1 MRTLILEILVQF
13 KMVNKK
19 KKIKIENSKKIY
31 DDAIEKSYE
40 KIKNPGSFGGIKK
53 IYDELK
59 KNYKKIKK
67 DDVKNFLGQQDEYT
81 LHKPIKR
88 KFERNKVIVSDID
101 EVWQMDLVD
110 MKAFQN
116 ENNKVTFILTVI
128 DVFSKYAWGR
138 MLLNKKA
145 ETVLDAIESIIKTSK
160 RKPKKIH
167 TDQGT
172 EFFNIHSKKFFEK
185 ENIKHYYTKSYL
197 KASIVERFNRT
208 LKDKM
213 WRYFT
218 SIQAK
223 KYYDKFDEFF
233 ISYNSSYH
241 RSIKMSPNNV
251 KKSNS
256 DEVFKN
262 LYDFDKK
269 EGEYRTDVKIHFK
282 KGDFVRIS
290 KYKNIFS
297 KGYEANW
304 TNEVFEIDRIIMNNS
319 FPIYYIKDLLEVE
332 IEGGF
337 YAEELQKVTINIK
350 EAIDNND
357 YFVESIIKTRIIK
370 GKKEYF
376 VRWKYYPESTS
387 SWIKEENWINK

>member
-1 MRTLILEILVQF
+1 MNR
-13 KMVNKK
+13 
-19 KKIKIENSKKIY
+19 
-31 DDAIEKSYE
+31 DE

-81 LHKPIKR
+81 LHKRIKR

-116 ENNKVTFILTVI
+116 ENNKVTFILTII
-128 DVFSKYAWGR
+128 DVFSKHAWGR

-145 ETVLDAIESIIKTSK
+145 ETVLDAIKSVIKTSK

-185 ENIKHYYTKSYL
+185 ENIKHYHTKSYL

-223 KYYDKFDEFF
+223 
-233 ISYNSSYH
+233 
-241 RSIKMSPNNV
+241 
-251 KKSNS
+251 
-256 DEVFKN
+256 
-262 LYDFDKK
+262 
-269 EGEYRTDVKIHFK
+269 
-282 KGDFVRIS
+282 
-290 KYKNIFS
+290 
-297 KGYEANW
+297 
-304 TNEVFEIDRIIMNNS
+304 
-319 FPIYYIKDLLEVE
+319 
-332 IEGGF
+332 
-337 YAEELQKVTINIK
+337 
-350 EAIDNND
+350 
-357 YFVESIIKTRIIK
+357 
-370 GKKEYF
+370 
-376 VRWKYYPESTS
+376 
-387 SWIKEENWINK
+387 